1 MNTQSIRDNRL
12 QNARQTAWDI
22 IVIGGGITGVGIGL
36 QAAKNGLSVLL
47 LEQKDFA
54 WGTSSR
60 SSKMIHGGLR
70 YLASGNL
77 KLTRHSVK
85 EREWLLQQLPG
96 LVERMNYLW
105 PHYQKQ
111 FPGPFIFNALLR
123 VYETFSGHSR
133 RRYWKAQEATYLAP
147 YLSTQ
152 KLLGLTQFTDAV
164 ADDVRLVFR
173 LLNEFNDYAECDALN
188 YVKVANV
195 DSEASCL
202 QGTDQLSGRVYSF
215 KAKVLINA
223 TGAWVDQLTVVKSQT
238 HATKRHSAADKRRIR
253 PCRGSHLVFARWQ
266 LPVYA
271 ALTFKHPEDGRALF
285 IYPWESVAIVGTTDI
300 DHPHLDDSEV
310 GISAEEM
317 SYLLQAVNTLFPSL
331 KLGVN
336 DIISTWAGVRPLVRS
351 GNRLNPSSEKRDH
364 SIWVNNRLVTVSGGK
379 LTTFRLIAIEVLKKV
394 ETLLGRKFS
403 NTKDAYFTQPELYG
417 DFINSQPVSA
427 TTWKRLLGTYG
438 NHAKNLILEAAPE
451 DLECIPGMNR
461 LWAELKWSLAHEDVV
476 FLDDL
481 LIRRTRIG
489 QMIAKGGA
497 PFYTRIKSSVQSVL
511 GWSDDQWNQ
520 QWTRYQDIWKC
531 AYSIPTKKQTPTN
544 KRVPAEQPI
553 PNQQT
558 KMYSL
563 DNTPN
568 NPPIE
573 KNLKEPSLFTTD
585 KRSLVNKVN

>member
-1 MNTQSIRDNRL
+1 MNTQSIRNSRL
-12 QNARQTAWDI
+12 LKASQTAWDI
-22 IVIGGGITGVGIGL
+22 IVVGGGITGVGIGL

-77 KLTRHSVK
+77 QLTRHSVK

-111 FPGPFIFNALLR
+111 FPGPFTFNTLLR
-123 VYETFSGHSR
+123 LYEAFSGQSHR
-133 RRYWKAQEATYLAP
+133 RFWKAQEAMYLAP
-147 YLSTQ
+147 YLTTQ

-173 LLNEFNDYAECDALN
+173 LLNEFKDYSANHAFN
-188 YVKVANV
+188 YVKATHL
-195 DSEASCL
+195 DSQTSCL
-202 QGTDQLSGRVYSF
+202 QGTDQLTGNVYTF
-215 KAKVLINA
+215 KAKALVNA
-223 TGAWVDQLTVVKSQT
+223 TGAWIDQLISDSQAHVT
-238 HATKRHSAADKRRIR
+238 MRKSAALKPRIR

-271 ALTFKHPEDGRALF
+271 ALTFKHPRDGRALF
-285 IYPWESVAIVGTTDI
+285 IYPWESVSVVGTTDI

-310 GISAEEM
+310 ALSVDEM
-317 SYLLQAVNTLFPSL
+317 EYLLQAVNALFPSL
-331 KLGVN
+331 NLQAK
-336 DIISTWAGVRPLVRS
+336 DIISTWAGVRPLVSS

-379 LTTFRLIAIEVLKKV
+379 LTTFRLIAADVLRKI
-394 ETLLGRKFS
+394 ETLLGMKFS
-403 NTKDAYFTQPELYG
+403 NTKDAYFTQPNLTN
-417 DFINSQPVSA
+417 DFINSYPVSV
-427 TTWKRLLGTYG
+427 TTRKRLLGTYG
-438 NHAKNLILEAAPE
+438 NHTKDLLLESTPE

-461 LWAELKWSLAHEDVV
+461 LWAELKWSLVHEDVH

-489 QMIAKGGA
+489 LMITKGGT
-497 PFYTRIKSSVQSVL
+497 PFYTRIKSYVQSLL
-511 GWSDDQWNQ
+511 GWSENRWHQEWA
-520 QWTRYQDIWKC
+520 RYQDIWGY
-531 AYSIPTKKQTPTN
+531 AYSIPSKKPTPT
-544 KRVPAEQPI
+544 QH
-553 PNQQT
+553 T

-563 DNTPN
+563 ENIPSNPPPEN
-568 NPPIE
+568 NPVE
-573 KNLKEPSLFTTD
+573 SNFFTPEE
-585 KRSLVNKVN
+585 RSLVNKVN